1 MMRLLGI
8 RGACAAS
15 RSCYRDHMSY
25 HIVTQEEAVASPKET
40 KIVMVIKPVPPE
52 NGWVRWEPSQI
63 AICDPGWNGS
73 LIEMPDGRIVEAE
86 NDQQTSELYRE
97 AIMQIDPESLNQ
109 SPQPEV
115 SELIDRLKRANDQGI
130 LDV

>member
-1 MMRLLGI
+1 MRRQGI
-8 RGACAAS
+8 RAACAVS

-25 HIVTQEEAVASPKET
+25 RIVTQEEAVASPNET

-63 AICDPGWNGS
+63 AICDPGWSGR
-73 LIEMPDGRIVEAE
+73 LIEMPDGRIVETAD
-86 NDQQTSELYRE
+86 DQQTSELYRQ

-109 SPQPEV
+109 SPKPDV